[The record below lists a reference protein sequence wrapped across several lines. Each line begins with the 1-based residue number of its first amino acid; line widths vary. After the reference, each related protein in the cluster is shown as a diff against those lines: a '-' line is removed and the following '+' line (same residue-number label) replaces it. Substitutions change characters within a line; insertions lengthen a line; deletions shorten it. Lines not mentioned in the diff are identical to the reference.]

1 MRAKE
6 FITEHRVALSVDIA
20 RALPG
25 TYTIPGLPN
34 SDFYKQY
41 RFGVALAGA
50 RGQMERE
57 QDSIPP
63 YDFEK
68 ETPWGENMIVSAYMD
83 GYIEQDIDYA
93 KIGNFKYIIDTT
105 LDNDYDLYIVNTSEA
120 IAAISE
126 YKKNVFLYTHLF
138 NQIYPEQS
146 GKSVFTDE
154 FVSYFNSFL
163 YKDYTVGTQSVL
175 NRKHLMEQGMN

>member
-6 FITEHRVALSVDIA
+6 FITEQRVALSVDVA

-41 RFGVALAGA
+41 RFGVAMAGA
-50 RGQMERE
+50 RGQIDRE

-63 YDFEK
+63 YNFEK

-93 KIGNFKYIIDTT
+93 MKEVG
-105 LDNDYDLYIVNTSEA
+105 V
-120 IAAISE
+120 
-126 YKKNVFLYTHLF
+126 
-138 NQIYPEQS
+138 S
-146 GKSVFTDE
+146 GKRLISTKKSEEATDVIKTSPVKA
-154 FVSYFNSFL
+154 FKG
-163 YKDYTVGTQSVL
+163 YK
-175 NRKHLMEQGMN
+175 RK